1 MRLSLGVVTLLLAG
15 SVSVIVT
22 SAPAAAA
29 ATASAASD
37 AARAV
42 SYAQAHGYR
51 SSIGVL
57 DTTTG
62 AFSGAGDYNSAYASE
77 SVMKVFIAT
86 RLLMTG
92 QMSGWNQTTAYKMIT
107 QSDDASANALYG
119 RTGGDSVVTWV
130 KQALRLTSLGSPP
143 PRPGWWGGTRITA
156 RGMTLFYNAVR
167 HRADVWP
174 WLGNAMHHATVYGSD
189 GVFQF
194 FGLPSA
200 TPAPAIK
207 QGWGADNG
215 AGQPAFNSTGYVNGN
230 RYAVA
235 ILTQGGVYG
244 TPISNMLTVEA
255 RYLMPGGKINN
266 NSPDGV
272 IERLPVYGNAATVTG
287 WSYDRN
293 SSRSALKIVVTN
305 NGKLAA
311 YGNTNISRADINR
324 TYAITGLHGFSLPVH
339 LAHGPNKICVYATNI
354 GLGSNSNLGCRAV
367 TVTGSPVGA
376 VDPLQL
382 RANKVTVSGWTYDY
396 DVSTRAIK
404 AVVYLNGRL
413 FAYGL
418 ASGTRS
424 VAATGF
430 PRSVAHGYSF
440 TKPLP
445 DGLNTICVY
454 GINQGLGKNSTLGCR
469 TVRVT
474 GSPLGRIDSITT
486 TAPGVVT
493 VDGWTYDYDAAS
505 LALKTVVWRNGRLA
519 TYGPTTVARAD
530 VNQAFGLTGDH
541 GYSFSVKLDPGANRI
556 CVYGINVGAGANST
570 LGCQS
575 VTN

>member
-1 MRLSLGVVTLLLAG
+1 MRLSLGVVVLLIAG
-15 SVSVIVT
+15 SVSAIVN

-29 ATASAASD
+29 TSTATD

-42 SYAQAHGYR
+42 SYARAHGYR
-51 SSIGVL
+51 SSIGVV
-57 DTTTG
+57 DTATG
-62 AFSGAGDYNSAYASE
+62 AFSGAGDYNSLYASE

-119 RTGGDSVVTWV
+119 RTGGDGVITWI
-130 KQALRLTSLGSPP
+130 KQALGVPSLGSPP
-143 PRPGWWGGTRITA
+143 PRAGWWGGTQITA
-156 RGMTLFYNAVR
+156 HGMTLFYNVVR

-174 WLGNAMHHATVYGSD
+174 WLSNAMHHATRYGSD
-189 GVFQF
+189 GTFQF

-200 TPAPAIK
+200 TTGSAVK

-215 AGQPAFNSTGYVNGN
+215 AGQPAFNSTGYVNGD

-244 TPISNMLTVEA
+244 APISAMLTAEA
-255 RYLMPGGKINN
+255 RYLMPGGKITND
-266 NSPDGV
+266 SPDGMF
-272 IERLPVYGNAATVTG
+272 ERMAVYGNAATVTG

-293 SSRSALKIVVTN
+293 SSGSALKIVVNN

-311 YGNTNISRADINR
+311 YGYTKVPRADVNR
-324 TYAITGLHGFSLPVH
+324 TYAVTGLHGFSLAVH
-339 LAHGPNKICVYATNI
+339 LVHGRNNICVYAINL
-354 GLGSNSNLGCRAV
+354 GPGSNRNLGCHSV

-376 VDPLQL
+376 LDPLKLQ
-382 RANKVTVSGWTYDY
+382 ANKVTVTGWTYDY

-418 ASGTRS
+418 AATTRPS
-424 VAATGF
+424 AATGY
-430 PRSVAHGYSF
+430 PLSVAHGYSF

-454 GINQGLGKNSTLGCR
+454 GINQGLGTNSKLGCR

-486 TAPGVVT
+486 TAPGVVA
-493 VDGWTYDYDAAS
+493 VHGWTYDYDAPS
-505 LALKTVVWRNGRLA
+505 LALKTVVYRNGRLA
-519 TYGPTTVARAD
+519 TYGPTGVARAD
-530 VNQAFGLTGDH
+530 VNQVFGLTGNH
-541 GYSFSVKLDPGANRI
+541 GYAFSVKLDPGANRI
-556 CVYGINVGAGANST
+556 CVYGINVGMGANST
-570 LGCQS
+570 LGCQT